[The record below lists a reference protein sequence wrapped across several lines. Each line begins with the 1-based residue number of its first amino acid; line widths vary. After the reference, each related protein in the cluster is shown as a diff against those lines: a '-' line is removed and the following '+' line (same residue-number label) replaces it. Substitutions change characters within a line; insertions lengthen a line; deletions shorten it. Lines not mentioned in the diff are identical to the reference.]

1 MNLVVLMG
9 RLAKE
14 PELRRTNSGTAVASF
29 TVAVNRRSKDDPA
42 DFIDC
47 VAWRNTAEFVAK
59 YFGRGQMIAVT
70 GRLQIRDWKDKD
82 GNKRRS
88 YEVVAENVEFC
99 GSKKER
105 QLDDYDGVGASE
117 YEELTEED
125 GDLPFD

>member
-1 MNLVVLMG
+1 MNQVVLMG
-9 RLAKE
+9 RLTKE

-47 VAWRNTAEFVAK
+47 VAWKGTAEFAAK

-105 QLDDYDGVGASE
+105 QLDDIDEVGVSE

-125 GDLPFD
+125 GDLPF